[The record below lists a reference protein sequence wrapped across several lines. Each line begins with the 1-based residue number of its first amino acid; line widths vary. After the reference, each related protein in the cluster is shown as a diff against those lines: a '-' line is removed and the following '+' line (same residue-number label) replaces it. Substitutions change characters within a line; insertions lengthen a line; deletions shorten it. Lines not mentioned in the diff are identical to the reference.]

1 MDEPTETVTAQP
13 SATGSAGANEELHME
28 TISLSDKVDGQ
39 GASATGDDDG
49 DDDGDSQATSQLAA
63 TSQPTEASDFDD
75 KSDDEMEATKG
86 GERVLSAEE
95 VERVRMMLTIVGDR
109 ERRELEAKYPELK
122 QQPLARDASGKE
134 EGDDDDDSPPRLI
147 VPVGKDL
154 VRPAAPRLLASAC
167 ASAASATVARHRIG
181 FSPGHPLR
189 PLEATLGDNPFM
201 LDFGIR
207 SCAFSYSHFVGMRR
221 IKAFS
226 EPDASARSYIA
237 STSAKIRGNAVA
249 IKDKLEENWPK
260 LQSSLAA
267 AIGESLTAT
276 WQWVKDHK
284 PTGLPIP
291 GVPKPEGGAA
301 EKAEGEGEGEGE
313 AGKENGVV
321 EGPVAEGG
329 EAAAKG
335 KVGET
340 EGEDATRKVAGARS
354 TEGAEEVTIVTDEK
368 VEGETKSEEA
378 KQGEGASN
386 ESSVE
391 ERKEE
396 VLDER
401 ERARRAKEEERQ
413 AKEEAARKEEEARR
427 ELEALVA
434 RMEKWEILFRNPSL
448 ASAPA
453 QTLQF
458 ACNAAGLAL
467 VHQKLATWQQVV
479 VSPAVL
485 LDASL
490 AVIVANGGTVPENK
504 GYQPS
509 FPGHYLPK
517 RIGESLLLSPQN
529 FMALAVTL
537 PARLRTSPWRLLYST
552 ARDGISM
559 ATLFRKI
566 KGKGACLLVVRDSN
580 KYVFGCFTNEEWRPM
595 DRYYGNGE
603 CFVFQVQPECV
614 AYRWARTNSYFML
627 SSNAMLA
634 VGGGNHH
641 SLLLYADLLT
651 GASAPCD
658 TFGSAIL
665 ASSEEFEVAQV
676 EIFHWSDMVD
686 LIPPLAWL
694 HITVGVVGV
703 LIMTYTFMMR
713 KLKEDLLISE
723 TFAAL
728 VVGVLLGP
736 HCIRVLDP
744 HGALGEA
751 TALAVLQ
758 ELSRLVLAVQLVS
771 AGLGLPLKYVERQWR
786 TLAVLLGPTMLA
798 TLGISFA
805 LALALLPHAGV
816 GWQTCLLVAAC
827 LTPTDPVLASTVLQG
842 RFAEMHLPAP
852 LRFMLQAESGANDG
866 MALPYV
872 SLPIAL
878 LLQPSLKL
886 ALTNW
891 LAVACAYQVGLAI
904 AAGLAYGLIAR
915 GLLLLGD
922 RYGLIDEPSFLAHII
937 GLALGALGL
946 VRAVGASGVLAV
958 FVATIAFSSREPTA
972 EEGRYDAIN
981 GIEIIVT
988 ITYFTYFGAFLPF
1001 AAWRALG
1008 VPRLLLFSALVL
1020 LLRRLPVLLALAPCL
1035 PELHRQVG
1043 SKRAVYCQ
1051 AGFAGFFGPIGVGA
1065 VLYAAQACEE
1075 LGGDATAA
1083 HVVLFVVVAS
1093 VVVHGVTAAP
1103 LSRLLSSCIKRAEE
1117 EHRI

>member
-13 SATGSAGANEELHME
+13 NATGSAGTMEELPME

-39 GASATGDDDG
+39 CASATGDDDG
-49 DDDGDSQATSQLAA
+49 DDDGDSQATSQLTAEK
-63 TSQPTEASDFDD
+63 QPTEASDFDD
-75 KSDDEMEATKG
+75 KSDDEMEAAKP

-122 QQPLARDASGKE
+122 QQPLSRDPSNKE
-134 EGDDDDDSPPRLI
+134 EGDEDDDSPPRLI
-147 VPVGKDL
+147 VPVGRDL
-154 VRPAAPRLLASAC
+154 
-167 ASAASATVARHRIG
+167 
-181 FSPGHPLR
+181 
-189 PLEATLGDNPFM
+189 LEATLGDNPFM

-260 LQSSLAA
+260 LQASLAA

-276 WQWVKDHK
+276 WQWVKEHK

-301 EKAEGEGEGEGE
+301 EKGEGEGEGE

-321 EGPVAEGG
+321 GGAVAEGG
-329 EAAAKG
+329 EAAAEG

-340 EGEDATRKVAGARS
+340 ESGDAATEAAEARS
-354 TEGAEEVTIVTDEK
+354 TEGAEQVTIVTDENA
-368 VEGETKSEEA
+368 EGEGKAEEV
-378 KQGEGASN
+378 KQGEGASE
-386 ESSVE
+386 ESRAE
-391 ERKEE
+391 ERREE
-396 VLDER
+396 VLDEK

-413 AKEEAARKEEEARR
+413 VKEEAARKEEEARR

-509 FPGHYLPK
+509 FPLEAQKSDRGGGKGDESAGKDGQEGEGQGSAIRWGSAVIRGHYLPK

-676 EIFHWSDMVD
+676 EVW
-686 LIPPLAWL
+686 
-694 HITVGVVGV
+694 
-703 LIMTYTFMMR
+703 
-713 KLKEDLLISE
+713 
-723 TFAAL
+723 
-728 VVGVLLGP
+728 
-736 HCIRVLDP
+736 
-744 HGALGEA
+744 
-751 TALAVLQ
+751 
-758 ELSRLVLAVQLVS
+758 
-771 AGLGLPLKYVERQWR
+771 
-786 TLAVLLGPTMLA
+786 
-798 TLGISFA
+798 
-805 LALALLPHAGV
+805 
-816 GWQTCLLVAAC
+816 
-827 LTPTDPVLASTVLQG
+827 
-842 RFAEMHLPAP
+842 
-852 LRFMLQAESGANDG
+852 
-866 MALPYV
+866 
-872 SLPIAL
+872 
-878 LLQPSLKL
+878 
-886 ALTNW
+886 
-891 LAVACAYQVGLAI
+891 
-904 AAGLAYGLIAR
+904 
-915 GLLLLGD
+915 
-922 RYGLIDEPSFLAHII
+922 
-937 GLALGALGL
+937 
-946 VRAVGASGVLAV
+946 
-958 FVATIAFSSREPTA
+958 
-972 EEGRYDAIN
+972 
-981 GIEIIVT
+981 
-988 ITYFTYFGAFLPF
+988 
-1001 AAWRALG
+1001 
-1008 VPRLLLFSALVL
+1008 
-1020 LLRRLPVLLALAPCL
+1020 
-1035 PELHRQVG
+1035 
-1043 SKRAVYCQ
+1043 
-1051 AGFAGFFGPIGVGA
+1051 GF
-1065 VLYAAQACEE
+1065 
-1075 LGGDATAA
+1075 
-1083 HVVLFVVVAS
+1083 
-1093 VVVHGVTAAP
+1093 
-1103 LSRLLSSCIKRAEE
+1103 K
-1117 EHRI
+1117 

>member
-1 MDEPTETVTAQP
+1 MDESTETVTAQP
-13 SATGSAGANEELHME
+13 SATGSAGANEEFHME

-39 GASATGDDDG
+39 GASATDDDDG
-49 DDDGDSQATSQLAA
+49 DGDGDGDSQATSQL
-63 TSQPTEASDFDD
+63 TTEKQPTEASDFDD
-75 KSDDEMEATKG
+75 KSDDEMEAKPG

-147 VPVGKDL
+147 VPVGRDL
-154 VRPAAPRLLASAC
+154 
-167 ASAASATVARHRIG
+167 
-181 FSPGHPLR
+181 
-189 PLEATLGDNPFM
+189 LEATLGDNPFM

-226 EPDASARSYIA
+226 EPDASASSYIA

-260 LQSSLAA
+260 LQASLAA

-276 WQWVKDHK
+276 WQWVKEHK

-291 GVPKPEGGAA
+291 GVPKPEEGAA
-301 EKAEGEGEGEGE
+301 EKGEGEGE

-321 EGPVAEGG
+321 GGAVAEGG
-329 EAAAKG
+329 EAPTEG
-335 KVGET
+335 KVGQT
-340 EGEDATRKVAGARS
+340 EREDASREGAEGRS
-354 TEGAEEVTIVTDEK
+354 TEGVEEVTIVTDESG
-368 VEGETKSEEA
+368 EGETKAGEA
-378 KQGEGASN
+378 KQGEGAS
-386 ESSVE
+386 EEIRVE
-391 ERKEE
+391 ERREE

-413 AKEEAARKEEEARR
+413 VKEEAARKEEEARR

-509 FPGHYLPK
+509 FPLEAQKSDRGGGKGDESAGKEGQEGEGQGSAIRWGSAVIRGHYLPK

-665 ASSEEFEVAQV
+665 A
-676 EIFHWSDMVD
+676 
-686 LIPPLAWL
+686 
-694 HITVGVVGV
+694 
-703 LIMTYTFMMR
+703 
-713 KLKEDLLISE
+713 
-723 TFAAL
+723 
-728 VVGVLLGP
+728 
-736 HCIRVLDP
+736 
-744 HGALGEA
+744 
-751 TALAVLQ
+751 
-758 ELSRLVLAVQLVS
+758 
-771 AGLGLPLKYVERQWR
+771 
-786 TLAVLLGPTMLA
+786 
-798 TLGISFA
+798 
-805 LALALLPHAGV
+805 
-816 GWQTCLLVAAC
+816 
-827 LTPTDPVLASTVLQG
+827 
-842 RFAEMHLPAP
+842 
-852 LRFMLQAESGANDG
+852 
-866 MALPYV
+866 
-872 SLPIAL
+872 
-878 LLQPSLKL
+878 
-886 ALTNW
+886 
-891 LAVACAYQVGLAI
+891 
-904 AAGLAYGLIAR
+904 
-915 GLLLLGD
+915 
-922 RYGLIDEPSFLAHII
+922 
-937 GLALGALGL
+937 
-946 VRAVGASGVLAV
+946 
-958 FVATIAFSSREPTA
+958 
-972 EEGRYDAIN
+972 
-981 GIEIIVT
+981 
-988 ITYFTYFGAFLPF
+988 
-1001 AAWRALG
+1001 
-1008 VPRLLLFSALVL
+1008 
-1020 LLRRLPVLLALAPCL
+1020 
-1035 PELHRQVG
+1035 
-1043 SKRAVYCQ
+1043 
-1051 AGFAGFFGPIGVGA
+1051 
-1065 VLYAAQACEE
+1065 
-1075 LGGDATAA
+1075 
-1083 HVVLFVVVAS
+1083 
-1093 VVVHGVTAAP
+1093 
-1103 LSRLLSSCIKRAEE
+1103 
-1117 EHRI
+1117 

>member
-13 SATGSAGANEELHME
+13 NATGSAGTMEELPME

-39 GASATGDDDG
+39 CASATGDDDG
-49 DDDGDSQATSQLAA
+49 DDDGDSQATSQLTAEK
-63 TSQPTEASDFDD
+63 QPTEASDFDD
-75 KSDDEMEATKG
+75 KSDDEMEAAKP

-122 QQPLARDASGKE
+122 QQPLSRDPSNKE
-134 EGDDDDDSPPRLI
+134 EGDEDDDSPPRLI
-147 VPVGKDL
+147 VPVGRDL
-154 VRPAAPRLLASAC
+154 
-167 ASAASATVARHRIG
+167 
-181 FSPGHPLR
+181 
-189 PLEATLGDNPFM
+189 LEATLGDNPFM

-260 LQSSLAA
+260 LQASLAA

-276 WQWVKDHK
+276 GSCGK
-284 PTGLPIP
+284 G
-291 GVPKPEGGAA
+291 GGGGGGGSREGEWSGWGGGGGRRGSSSGGEGRGDRKRDAATEAA
-301 EKAEGEGEGEGE
+301 E
-313 AGKENGVV
+313 
-321 EGPVAEGG
+321 
-329 EAAAKG
+329 
-335 KVGET
+335 
-340 EGEDATRKVAGARS
+340 ARS
-354 TEGAEEVTIVTDEK
+354 TEGAEQVTIVTDENA
-368 VEGETKSEEA
+368 EGEGKAEEV
-378 KQGEGASN
+378 KQGEGASE
-386 ESSVE
+386 ESRAE
-391 ERKEE
+391 ERREE
-396 VLDER
+396 VLDEK

-413 AKEEAARKEEEARR
+413 VKEEAARKEEEARR

-490 AVIVANGGTVPENK
+490 A
-504 GYQPS
+504 
-509 FPGHYLPK
+509 
-517 RIGESLLLSPQN
+517 
-529 FMALAVTL
+529 LAVTL

-552 ARDGISM
+552 ARDGIRCLGVSP
-559 ATLFRKI
+559 TRK
-566 KGKGACLLVVRDSN
+566 
-580 KYVFGCFTNEEWRPM
+580 WRPM

-603 CFVFQVQPECV
+603 CFVFQVQPSV
-614 AYRWARTNSYFML
+614 LAYRWARTNSYFML

-658 TFGSAIL
+658 TFGQRHPCQHSPLRSPFPMAPFPMAPFPMAPFPMAPFPMAPFPMAPFPMAPFPMAPRSPCSL
-665 ASSEEFEVAQV
+665 FASPCCLTSSEEFEVAQV
-676 EIFHWSDMVD
+676 EQGTAQ
-686 LIPPLAWL
+686 LPPSGGELRPPRFPFCVFPQACSCSRSLPRLAPL
-694 HITVGVVGV
+694 RCVV
-703 LIMTYTFMMR
+703 L
-713 KLKEDLLISE
+713 SS
-723 TFAAL
+723 
-728 VVGVLLGP
+728 
-736 HCIRVLDP
+736 
-744 HGALGEA
+744 
-751 TALAVLQ
+751 ALASS
-758 ELSRLVLAVQLVS
+758 LSPSSPAPGPGS
-771 AGLGLPLKYVERQWR
+771 AGQRGWAALKYVERQCGR
-786 TLAVLLGPTMLA
+786 CRAAGPHHA
-798 TLGISFA
+798 RHVAISFA

-827 LTPTDPVLASTVLQG
+827 LTPTDPVLAST
-842 RFAEMHLPAP
+842 APASAP
-852 LRFMLQAESGANDG
+852 TLHVAGGERGKRRHGTAVRVTSHRTAAAAHSQ
-866 MALPYV
+866 
-872 SLPIAL
+872 
-878 LLQPSLKL
+878 L

-891 LAVACAYQVGLAI
+891 LAVSCAYQVGLAI
-904 AAGLAYGLIAR
+904 AAGMLYGLIAR
-915 GLLLLGD
+915 VLLLLGD

-946 VRAVGASGVLAV
+946 VRAGAGCVRGNNRLLKP
-958 FVATIAFSSREPTA
+958 EPTA

-1008 VPRLLLFSALVL
+1008 IPRLLLFSALVL

-1035 PELHRQVG
+1035 PELHRQAG

-1093 VVVHGVTAAP
+1093 VVVHGVTASP

-1117 EHRI
+1117 EHRLQQQQQEQQEQVEQQQRAFAALPSVAVSPAMDSSSEC

>member
-1 MDEPTETVTAQP
+1 MTQSRAP
-13 SATGSAGANEELHME
+13 LL
-28 TISLSDKVDGQ
+28 ISLPSDHI
-39 GASATGDDDG
+39 S
-49 DDDGDSQATSQLAA
+49 
-63 TSQPTEASDFDD
+63 
-75 KSDDEMEATKG
+75 
-86 GERVLSAEE
+86 
-95 VERVRMMLTIVGDR
+95 
-109 ERRELEAKYPELK
+109 YPSHSNLL
-122 QQPLARDASGKE
+122 PPVPPNPPS
-134 EGDDDDDSPPRLI
+134 SP
-147 VPVGKDL
+147 
-154 VRPAAPRLLASAC
+154 
-167 ASAASATVARHRIG
+167 
-181 FSPGHPLR
+181 
-189 PLEATLGDNPFM
+189 
-201 LDFGIR
+201 
-207 SCAFSYSHFVGMRR
+207 
-221 IKAFS
+221 
-226 EPDASARSYIA
+226 
-237 STSAKIRGNAVA
+237 
-249 IKDKLEENWPK
+249 
-260 LQSSLAA
+260 
-267 AIGESLTAT
+267 
-276 WQWVKDHK
+276 
-284 PTGLPIP
+284 
-291 GVPKPEGGAA
+291 
-301 EKAEGEGEGEGE
+301 
-313 AGKENGVV
+313 
-321 EGPVAEGG
+321 
-329 EAAAKG
+329 
-335 KVGET
+335 
-340 EGEDATRKVAGARS
+340 
-354 TEGAEEVTIVTDEK
+354 
-368 VEGETKSEEA
+368 
-378 KQGEGASN
+378 
-386 ESSVE
+386 
-391 ERKEE
+391 
-396 VLDER
+396 
-401 ERARRAKEEERQ
+401 
-413 AKEEAARKEEEARR
+413 
-427 ELEALVA
+427 
-434 RMEKWEILFRNPSL
+434 
-448 ASAPA
+448 
-453 QTLQF
+453 
-458 ACNAAGLAL
+458 
-467 VHQKLATWQQVV
+467 
-479 VSPAVL
+479 
-485 LDASL
+485 
-490 AVIVANGGTVPENK
+490 
-504 GYQPS
+504 
-509 FPGHYLPK
+509 
-517 RIGESLLLSPQN
+517 LLS
-529 FMALAVTL
+529 
-537 PARLRTSPWRLLYST
+537 SS
-552 ARDGISM
+552 I
-559 ATLFRKI
+559 
-566 KGKGACLLVVRDSN
+566 LVN
-580 KYVFGCFTNEEWRPM
+580 
-595 DRYYGNGE
+595 
-603 CFVFQVQPECV
+603 
-614 AYRWARTNSYFML
+614 
-627 SSNAMLA
+627 
-634 VGGGNHH
+634 
-641 SLLLYADLLT
+641 
-651 GASAPCD
+651 
-658 TFGSAIL
+658 
-665 ASSEEFEVAQV
+665 
-676 EIFHWSDMVD
+676 IFHWPDMAD

-744 HGALGEA
+744 HGALGEE

-758 ELSRLVLAVQLVS
+758 EVSAQLAPLPPCLDPFRQPEWQQLPPSSHSYPTQPPSVSLPQLSRLVLAVQLVS

-786 TLAVLLGPTMLA
+786 TLAVLLAPTMLA

-842 RFAEMHLPAP
+842 RFAEMCVHRGGHLPAP

-878 LLQPSLKL
+878 LLQPTLKL

-891 LAVACAYQVGLAI
+891 LAVSCAYQVGLAI
-904 AAGLAYGLIAR
+904 AAGMLYGLVAR

-1008 VPRLLLFSALVL
+1008 IPRLLLFSALVL

-1117 EHRI
+1117 EHRLQQQQQEQQEQVEQQQRAFAALPSVAASPAMDLSSEC

>member
-1 MDEPTETVTAQP
+1 
-13 SATGSAGANEELHME
+13 ME

-39 GASATGDDDG
+39 GASATDDDDG
-49 DDDGDSQATSQLAA
+49 DGDGDSQATSQL
-63 TSQPTEASDFDD
+63 TTEKQPTEASDFDD
-75 KSDDEMEATKG
+75 KSDDEMEAKPG

-122 QQPLARDASGKE
+122 QQPLPRDASNKE

-147 VPVGKDL
+147 VPVGRDL
-154 VRPAAPRLLASAC
+154 VRRSAPVLARL
-167 ASAASATVARHRIG
+167 R
-181 FSPGHPLR
+181 
-189 PLEATLGDNPFM
+189 LEATLGDNPFM

-260 LQSSLAA
+260 LQASLAA

-276 WQWVKDHK
+276 WQWVKEHK

-291 GVPKPEGGAA
+291 GAPKPEGGAA
-301 EKAEGEGEGEGE
+301 EKGEGEGEGE
-313 AGKENGVV
+313 SGKENGTVSGGA
-321 EGPVAEGG
+321 EGEGG
-329 EAAAKG
+329 EAAAEG
-335 KVGET
+335 KVGEA
-340 EGEDATRKVAGARS
+340 ESGDAARGGAEARS
-354 TEGAEEVTIVTDEK
+354 TEGAEEVTIVTDESG
-368 VEGETKSEEA
+368 EGETKAAEA
-378 KQGEGASN
+378 KQGEGASE
-386 ESSVE
+386 ESRVE

-413 AKEEAARKEEEARR
+413 VKEEAARKEEEARR

-453 QTLQF
+453 QSLQF

-479 VSPAVL
+479 LSPAVL

-509 FPGHYLPK
+509 FPLEAQKSDRGAGKGDESAGKEGQEGEGQGSAIRWGSAVIRGHYLPK

-566 KGKGACLLVVRDSN
+566 KGKGSCLLVVRDSN

-676 EIFHWSDMVD
+676 EVW
-686 LIPPLAWL
+686 
-694 HITVGVVGV
+694 
-703 LIMTYTFMMR
+703 
-713 KLKEDLLISE
+713 
-723 TFAAL
+723 
-728 VVGVLLGP
+728 
-736 HCIRVLDP
+736 
-744 HGALGEA
+744 
-751 TALAVLQ
+751 
-758 ELSRLVLAVQLVS
+758 
-771 AGLGLPLKYVERQWR
+771 
-786 TLAVLLGPTMLA
+786 
-798 TLGISFA
+798 
-805 LALALLPHAGV
+805 
-816 GWQTCLLVAAC
+816 
-827 LTPTDPVLASTVLQG
+827 
-842 RFAEMHLPAP
+842 
-852 LRFMLQAESGANDG
+852 
-866 MALPYV
+866 
-872 SLPIAL
+872 
-878 LLQPSLKL
+878 
-886 ALTNW
+886 
-891 LAVACAYQVGLAI
+891 
-904 AAGLAYGLIAR
+904 
-915 GLLLLGD
+915 
-922 RYGLIDEPSFLAHII
+922 
-937 GLALGALGL
+937 
-946 VRAVGASGVLAV
+946 
-958 FVATIAFSSREPTA
+958 
-972 EEGRYDAIN
+972 
-981 GIEIIVT
+981 
-988 ITYFTYFGAFLPF
+988 
-1001 AAWRALG
+1001 
-1008 VPRLLLFSALVL
+1008 
-1020 LLRRLPVLLALAPCL
+1020 
-1035 PELHRQVG
+1035 
-1043 SKRAVYCQ
+1043 
-1051 AGFAGFFGPIGVGA
+1051 GF
-1065 VLYAAQACEE
+1065 
-1075 LGGDATAA
+1075 
-1083 HVVLFVVVAS
+1083 
-1093 VVVHGVTAAP
+1093 
-1103 LSRLLSSCIKRAEE
+1103 K
-1117 EHRI
+1117 